1 MSQKTLQ
8 QIIMEELQAV
18 LSEQRP
24 LDPEGRPYFDPTS
37 VADRNKRHLADVR
50 GQGDPFGP
58 EVGSIEYRNQQ
69 LTRNYGTAPAAAPAP
84 TAAAPAPTA
93 PARAT
98 GGDMPRRVGGMSTR
112 YLQKRGYEWDP
123 AKGTMMKGGRSV
135 QDRQA
140 AYKAGRTGAP
150 ATPAAAATAKPG
162 EDYDAL
168 VAQQKDPVDYEAG
181 TGFDSLEA
189 QYPTDTTDVA
199 RARGLTSTDPVKG
212 TAGDADEQIWSV
224 DADTSLMSPAGY
236 RSGEQSVLEPESA
249 FRGRELQKSLPE
261 DPGSA
266 GYGQSIDPRSKP
278 DKEDLVA
285 DEPFRFDRELRESK
299 LNKVIMEEFT
309 NLLNE
314 LAKKRI

>member
-1 MSQKTLQ
+1 MSKNNKLQ
-8 QIIMEELQAV
+8 QVIQEEFVKLMAELNQGV
-18 LSEQRP
+18 LKERIRHVPGTGPSRP
-24 LDPEGRPYFDPTS
+24 GISQELPPEPAGAGAPD
-37 VADRNKRHLADVR
+37 
-50 GQGDPFGP
+50 
-58 EVGSIEYRNQQ
+58 
-69 LTRNYGTAPAAAPAP
+69 YGTHPDERVRNLAALGMDPGTIEANLANVD
-84 TAAAPAPTA
+84 AY
-93 PARAT
+93 AT
-98 GGDMPRRVGGMSTR
+98 KMPRRVAGMSTK
-112 YLQKRGYEWDP
+112 YLLKRGYEWDP